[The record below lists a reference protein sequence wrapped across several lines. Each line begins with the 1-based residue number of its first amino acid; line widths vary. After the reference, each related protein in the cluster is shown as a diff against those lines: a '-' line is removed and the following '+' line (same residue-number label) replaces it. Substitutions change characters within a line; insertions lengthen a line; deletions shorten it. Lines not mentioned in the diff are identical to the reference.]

1 VLTSLPA
8 FHLSSFVDSIASV
21 TYKRFMRLVV
31 LFLSLVVLNGAA
43 PGVLAQQ
50 RHLHSSAGVGRILLK
65 VRRFLARNASV
76 KPEEIKFPIDLARAD
91 SNVSRAEQ
99 ECREAYFKFPRVRHK
114 LKYLNC

>member
-1 VLTSLPA
+1 
-8 FHLSSFVDSIASV
+8 
-21 TYKRFMRLVV
+21 MRLVA
-31 LFLSLVVLNGAA
+31 LLLGLVALNSAS
-43 PGVLAQQ
+43 PGLLAQQ
-50 RHLHSSAGVGRILLK
+50 RHLHSSAGVSRILLQ

-76 KPEEIKFPIDLARAD
+76 KPEEIKFPIDLARAN

>member
-1 VLTSLPA
+1 
-8 FHLSSFVDSIASV
+8 
-21 TYKRFMRLVV
+21 MRLVV

-50 RHLHSSAGVGRILLK
+50 CHLHSSAGVGRILLK